1 MGLVQQVLLLDWRHR
16 VLAPTCWQLRLQEW
30 QGQELRLLLRLLL
43 HKRSTWEVLCRHK
56 QWQEEGLL
64 DWQVWAVLWGEQM
77 QQRQ

>member
-1 MGLVQQVLLLDWRHR
+1 MQQVLLLLAWRHR

-30 QGQELRLLLRLLL
+30 QEGQELRLLLRLLL
-43 HKRSTWEVLCRHK
+43 QKCSTWEVLCLHK

-64 DWQVWAVLWGEQM
+64 DWQVWAVLWGQQM